1 MALVGAGSQA
11 EDRWRVRR
19 GGGPRPGV
27 GSMELVVGA
36 TGQVGSEVVRQLS
49 ERGQHVRAFV
59 RADSNTEPIERLPNV
74 ELVVG
79 DLFDPASVERAVDGC
94 EHVIATANGIAPRR
108 RRDHSRLERLAYP
121 PLFGAA
127 LGAGVARFVLL
138 SSVVPGHDELP
149 MQRDKR
155 VAEAHLAASGLEY
168 AIVRPG
174 AFMDGWLALVGSS
187 IPLRGEPSATLRRD
201 FWFMKTYRRFAGR
214 TIEDRGTMMV
224 NGGPDLR
231 TSFISVRDVASILIA
246 CTTHDRA
253 RNAIIEV
260 GGPEALSW
268 REVADIYGQI
278 LGREVRIQTSP
289 AGLLRVVSKLLAPFS
304 PAAASLLALNV
315 ALAEADMVLPSEPA
329 EELGVGPLDRVE
341 IFLKTKAALPDLR

>member
-1 MALVGAGSQA
+1 
-11 EDRWRVRR
+11 
-19 GGGPRPGV
+19 
-27 GSMELVVGA
+27 MELVVGA

-49 ERGQHVRAFV
+49 ERGEHVRAFV
-59 RADSNTEPIERLPNV
+59 RADSRTGPIEGLANV

-79 DLFDPASVERAVDGC
+79 DLFDPASVERAVEGC

-108 RRDHSRLERLAYP
+108 RRDHGRVERQAYP
-121 PLFGAA
+121 PLIGAA
-127 LGAGVARFVLL
+127 RDAGVSRFVFL
-138 SSVVPGHDELP
+138 SSAVPGHDELP

-155 VAEAHLAASGLEY
+155 IVEAHLCASGMEY

-187 IPLRGEPSATLRRD
+187 IPLRGEPAATLRRD
-201 FWFMKTYRRFAGR
+201 FWFMRTFRRVTERLVEG
-214 TIEDRGTMMV
+214 RGTMMV

-231 TSFISVRDVASILIA
+231 TSFISVRDVARILIA
-246 CTTHDRA
+246 CTTHERA

-278 LGREVRIQTSP
+278 LDREVRVQTSP
-289 AGLLRVVSKLLAPFS
+289 AGVLRVVSKLLAPFS

-315 ALAEADMVLPSEPA
+315 ALADADMVLPSEPA

-341 IFLKTKAALPDLR
+341 IFLKAKAALPDGA

>member
-1 MALVGAGSQA
+1 
-11 EDRWRVRR
+11 
-19 GGGPRPGV
+19 
-27 GSMELVVGA
+27 MELVVGA

-49 ERGQHVRAFV
+49 ERGEHVRAFV
-59 RADSNTEPIERLPNV
+59 RADSRTGPIEGLANV

-79 DLFDPASVERAVDGC
+79 DLFDPASVERAVEGC

-108 RRDHSRLERLAYP
+108 RQDHGRVERQAYP
-121 PLFGAA
+121 PLIGAA
-127 LGAGVARFVLL
+127 RDAGVSRFVFL
-138 SSVVPGHDELP
+138 SSAVPGHDELP

-155 VAEAHLAASGLEY
+155 IVEAHLCASGMEY

-187 IPLRGEPSATLRRD
+187 IPLRGEPASTLRRD
-201 FWFMKTYRRFAGR
+201 FWFMRTFRRVTGR
-214 TIEDRGTMMV
+214 LVENRGTMMV

-231 TSFISVRDVASILIA
+231 TSFISIRDVARILIA
-246 CTTHDRA
+246 CTTHERA

-278 LGREVRIQTSP
+278 LDREVRVQTSP
-289 AGLLRVVSKLLAPFS
+289 AGVLRVVSKLLAPFS
-304 PAAASLLALNV
+304 PAAANLLALNV
-315 ALAEADMVLPSEPA
+315 ALADADMVLPSEPA

-341 IFLKTKAALPDLR
+341 IFLKTKAALPEGA